1 MLLLIIYTSLI
12 IYLTNQ
18 KRVFAATIHNILLDA
33 NDAETCNL
41 LCVQCN
47 ASAVFEDGHCEC
59 NFADD
64 SDKVSGEECV
74 QSIQREI
81 QAIEMNMLSEDLTD
95 EERNARS
102 ILKYRRRLKP
112 GDAEKVAQ
120 YFINGGPEAGHSH
133 FVRAFNEARDSA
145 ESATNSFSGVVEE
158 SNPEDGF
165 HGAPLT
171 SPISWNTCNSPLYMV
186 SESTPLYASPIMQ
199 DAEMDPSTLRINPAV
214 TYSSELYNPGLLGS
228 LLHPHRS
235 PLHQG
240 FIRAV
245 TFPAHVLHNVL
256 YPRTYHHHPLYHHP
270 LYHHPVYHR
279 PVYHHRGIV
288 RSSNFPDSSDGSDKS
303 IIGHPCEK
311 INGPIIS
318 NPLTARN
325 NADRPAEQNV
335 LGLTDSSQIQPEA
348 SIRHPQIPFY
358 PPTEYQNFPYQ
369 YVPYYNPLM
378 NMLHP
383 VPNGYFLQTVS
394 PYVQSRDPLIS
405 ASNPHSFCENN
416 VNTEQKSGV
425 LTADKT
431 VRSKDE
437 TKKSDGTAR
446 NNIPKEKKNEI
457 EKNEINKS

>member
-112 GDAEKVAQ
+112 
-120 YFINGGPEAGHSH
+120 
-133 FVRAFNEARDSA
+133 
-145 ESATNSFSGVVEE
+145 
-158 SNPEDGF
+158 
-165 HGAPLT
+165 
-171 SPISWNTCNSPLYMV
+171 
-186 SESTPLYASPIMQ
+186 ESTPLYASPIMQ

>member
-1 MLLLIIYTSLI
+1 MITQHQFLLLIHILCC
-12 IYLTNQ
+12 
-18 KRVFAATIHNILLDA
+18 AATIHNILLDA

-112 GDAEKVAQ
+112 
-120 YFINGGPEAGHSH
+120 
-133 FVRAFNEARDSA
+133 
-145 ESATNSFSGVVEE
+145 
-158 SNPEDGF
+158 
-165 HGAPLT
+165 
-171 SPISWNTCNSPLYMV
+171 
-186 SESTPLYASPIMQ
+186 ESTPLYASPIMQ